1 MRGPVETQL
10 AFADLPVSGPRQS
23 LEVLDTPTVL
33 VDLDR
38 LERNI
43 SNWQSW
49 MDLHNVRFRPHIKT
63 HKVPEIA
70 LLQIAAGACG
80 IVCAK
85 VSEAEPFAAVGI
97 RDICIAYPVFG
108 ELKWRRIAELARQGV
123 RVTVNCDN
131 PAAAAGLSNAAQS
144 AGVTLY
150 LQIDVDSGLHRGGI
164 PTNDTNSIQR
174 LAREI
179 EKLPGI
185 EFDGITTF
193 RGHAY
198 ENAPDPHESGHEEA
212 RKLIQVAANLRGAGI
227 EVPNVTAGSTPTGK
241 SVAEVSGITE
251 VRAGTYVFN
260 DLMQLSIGSA
270 REDEL
275 ALSVLCTVTSLGQN
289 GRVTVD
295 AGSKTFSGDVP
306 QSADRLPIA
315 RAVDLPILLERLSEE
330 HGVARTER
338 PLELGSKIRFFP
350 YHACTCVNMSD
361 TMIGIRNDRIEVVW
375 PVKARGKRA

>member
-1 MRGPVETQL
+1 
-10 AFADLPVSGPRQS
+10 
-23 LEVLDTPTVL
+23 
-33 VDLDR
+33 
-38 LERNI
+38 
-43 SNWQSW
+43 
-49 MDLHNVRFRPHIKT
+49 
-63 HKVPEIA
+63 
-70 LLQIAAGACG
+70 
-80 IVCAK
+80 
-85 VSEAEPFAAVGI
+85 
-97 RDICIAYPVFG
+97 
-108 ELKWRRIAELARQGV
+108 
-123 RVTVNCDN
+123 
-131 PAAAAGLSNAAQS
+131 
-144 AGVTLY
+144 
-150 LQIDVDSGLHRGGI
+150 
-164 PTNDTNSIQR
+164 